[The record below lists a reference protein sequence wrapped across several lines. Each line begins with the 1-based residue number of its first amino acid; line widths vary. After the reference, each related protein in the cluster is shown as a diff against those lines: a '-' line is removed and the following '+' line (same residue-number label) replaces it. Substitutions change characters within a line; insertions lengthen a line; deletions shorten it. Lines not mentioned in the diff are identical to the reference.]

1 MHDLLL
7 ERPPFYVSGLLIGF
21 AVVALLALVNRRLGV
36 TGGVSAFVERATGRT
51 GELGWRGAFL
61 IGVVGGGLLF
71 ALLAGTFARGGGYG
85 WLSRELGG
93 GAEWLIG
100 PILVASGVLV
110 GFGAKQAGGCTS
122 GNGLS
127 GSSFGS
133 PASFAATAT
142 FMGTAVLATM
152 AMDSI
157 F

>member
-7 ERPPFYVSGLLIGF
+7 DRPPFFVSGLLLGF
-21 AVVALLALVNRRLGV
+21 AVIALLALVNRRLGV
-36 TGGVSAFVERATGRT
+36 MGGISAFVERATGRT

-61 IGVVGGGLLF
+61 IGVIGGGLLF
-71 ALLAGTFARGGGYG
+71 ALLAGNFGRGGGYG
-85 WLSRELGG
+85 WLSRELSGN
-93 GAEWLIG
+93 AEWLIG

-110 GFGAKQAGGCTS
+110 GYGAKKAGGCTS

-152 AMDSI
+152 LMDTI